1 MMYAIIFLALVLGLP
16 QLAHAQSSGNGD
28 KLLADCKK
36 GLPPRGEEGFQTGA
50 HCLGVIQGMRDALTY
65 WRWANE
71 DGKRSPNG
79 EACIPEKASVFE
91 VAQVVVNYL
100 EAHPKERN
108 ERDTI
113 LILRALRFAYPC
125 K

>member
-1 MMYAIIFLALVLGLP
+1 
-16 QLAHAQSSGNGD
+16 
-28 KLLADCKK
+28 
-36 GLPPRGEEGFQTGA
+36 
-50 HCLGVIQGMRDALTY
+50 MRDALTY